1 METQQQDGNTA
12 TSTTQR
18 DCAIQHSTETS
29 LMADF
34 ELAADFFLQRPAFA
48 APEEEVYYD
57 GVENPESQVNWDFVV
72 PEDIL
77 V

>member
-1 METQQQDGNTA
+1 MET
-12 TSTTQR
+12 SV
-18 DCAIQHSTETS
+18 
-29 LMADF
+29 MADF
-34 ELAADFFLQRPAFA
+34 ELVGVFFLQRPGFA

-57 GVENPESQVNWDFVV
+57 DVVNPESQVNWDFVV